1 MRLARMAPV
10 IAVLGL
16 LVLLTACDKFIVYT
30 VINET
35 NEELITWP
43 LLDHCDV
50 LVGHKGDYRHEEV
63 VKPRQT
69 HDYVLVTGPGE
80 PECVQ
85 VATKDRR
92 LVLSEPYEYNGTY
105 TVTEPLQPFSDPI
118 PREGDLPREPLSESF
133 HEAPWYV
140 ILVGAFTL
148 AILLGVPVVS
158 FIAIRF
164 LYPRCRSQAAIIRVI
179 AVAAVL
185 LPGAFMWLWVVRG
198 LLLRFGVEWPLL
210 LP

>member
-1 MRLARMAPV
+1 MRLGRMALV
-10 IAVLGL
+10 IALLGL
-16 LVLLTACDKFIVYT
+16 LVLLTACDNFIVYT
-30 VINET
+30 VVNET
-35 NEELITWP
+35 DEELITWP
-43 LLDHCDV
+43 LRDHCDV
-50 LVGHKGDYRHEEV
+50 LVGHKGDYMHEEV
-63 VKPRQT
+63 VEPRHT
-69 HDYVLVTGPGE
+69 HDYVLVTGPGD

-118 PREGDLPREPLSESF
+118 PKEGDLPYEPLSESF
-133 HEAPWYV
+133 QEAPWYV
-140 ILVGAFTL
+140 ILWGAFVL
-148 AILLGVPVVS
+148 AILLGIPVAS

-164 LYPRCRSQAAIIRVI
+164 LYRRCRRQAVIVRAI

-185 LPGAFMWLWVVRG
+185 LPSAFVWLWVGRG